1 MYPSRNENPE
11 ILSLYRLV
19 NKTHA
24 IAFIEVGMQVNQ
36 IRAGSITNLTENLA
50 SKSVFFS
57 EDSKE
62 TCP

>member
-50 SKSVFFS
+50 SKSLFS